1 MATLRQPKII
11 NDPNAA
17 PAAMR
22 ADDVN
27 LQAETGDFI
36 MGYPA
41 MQQSGTRVRSLV
53 EQAMLKAKDAGVKT
67 KGYKSG
73 DKVDILVH
81 NKEMHI
87 PKELVPYIEGG
98 YTTLKKLNAPSK
110 YAIGDEVQTGLTGDI
125 NTVMEGFIPRPNQTG
140 LTGDINTVMEGA
152 TNGYSWLDKYNKI
165 VSENKLKDSFQPT
178 EIPRQGTFHF
188 QYGNPKSRPPLA
200 KNGSYGSQV
209 WKRFEHKVKKNLQSY
224 FKFDNPM
231 QLDNANSL
239 YKRILNNVKSAI
251 ENTSN
256 TEEFSNPH
264 FSTESILHPNF
275 VKSSVKGSFL
285 DYVLSNQEEQ
295 LTNNKVKK
303 KVQIV
308 NNRLDI
314 NYPDGMSAVSKT
326 PFHPNKKQTLNLNN
340 DEDLFLDYNESDSV
354 SNFKNVMQERINTGN
369 DANESVI
376 GTYGWDAFNTTDKNK
391 KFPNKYNKLLKFLI
405 DNEGFTSGMNYDTNG
420 KYTQGYGRQLLP
432 TQVKAHQSDR
442 GNEIDEQT
450 AKKQLGKEI
459 LRREDIARNVYNHYT
474 KDKDRPAFDKLDAN
488 RQMMLIEMAFNMG
501 SDTKKGK
508 GLAEF
513 KNFINGVSLN
523 DYTIMENEYHRL
535 VPEESPGLEDRN
547 KDFFEIFI
555 APYVGKYSTR
565 ILKSK

>member
-22 ADDVN
+22 ADDVD
-27 LQAETGDFI
+27 LQAQEGDFI

-53 EQAMLKAKDAGVKT
+53 EQAMLKAKNAGVKT

-87 PKELVPYIEGG
+87 PRELIPYVEGG

-110 YAIGDEVQTGLTGDI
+110 YDVGDVVSDT
-125 NTVMEGFIPRPNQTG
+125 EGFVPKPNQTG
-140 LTGDINTVMEGA
+140 MTGDINTVMEGA

-178 EIPRQGTFHF
+178 EVPRQGTFDF
-188 QYGNPKSRPPLA
+188 QYGNPKSKHPLA
-200 KNGSYGSQV
+200 KNGNYGSQV

-285 DYVLSNQEEQ
+285 DYILSNQEEQ
-295 LTNNKVKK
+295 LTNNKVKR

-314 NYPDGMSAVSKT
+314 NYPDGMSAVSNT

-391 KFPNKYNKLLKFLI
+391 KFPNKYNKLLNFLI
-405 DNEGFTSGMNYDTNG
+405 DHEGFTSGINSDAKGT
-420 KYTQGYGRQLLP
+420 YTQGHGIQLSP
-432 TQVKAHQSDR
+432 SQVKAGVDD
-442 GNEIDEQT
+442 IDATT

-459 LRREDIARNVYNHYT
+459 LRREDIARNVYNFYT
-474 KDKDRPAFDKLDAN
+474 KDKDSPTFDKLDAN

-501 SDTKKGK
+501 SYTKKGK

-513 KNFINGVSLN
+513 KNFINGVSLD
-523 DYTIMENEYHRL
+523 DYTIMENEYHRI
-535 VPEESPGLEDRN
+535 VPEGFSGLEDRN